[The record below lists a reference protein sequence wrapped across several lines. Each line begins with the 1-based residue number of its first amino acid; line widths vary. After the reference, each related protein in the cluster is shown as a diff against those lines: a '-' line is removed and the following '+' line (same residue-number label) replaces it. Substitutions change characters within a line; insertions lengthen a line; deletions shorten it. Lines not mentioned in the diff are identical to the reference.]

1 MQIAYLAVSLI
12 IVSGGSA
19 SEPQIIPQGFY
30 SRAGCVEWKANMDR
44 QRLPTVDPASGRA
57 LLSRK
62 FVCQP
67 VDLKDLSRMISSYEE

>member
-12 IVSGGSA
+12 IVSGGDTP
-19 SEPQIIPQGFY
+19 EPQIIPQGFY
-30 SRAGCVEWKANMDR
+30 SRAACVEWKANMDR

-62 FVCQP
+62 FICQP
-67 VDLKDLSRMISSYEE
+67 VDLKDLSRMMESFDE